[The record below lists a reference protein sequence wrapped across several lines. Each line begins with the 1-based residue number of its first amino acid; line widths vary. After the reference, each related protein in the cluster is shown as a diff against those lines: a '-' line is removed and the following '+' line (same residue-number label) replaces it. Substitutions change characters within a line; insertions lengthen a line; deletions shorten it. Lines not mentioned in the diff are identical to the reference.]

1 MSNPSLLQR
10 IHDLIQENQM
20 QKRAYMRKAAAQ
32 PPMGGMPPM
41 DPGMMGGMP
50 PMDPGMMGGMPPA
63 DPSMMGGMPP
73 ADPSMMGGM
82 SPMDP
87 SMMSGA
93 APVAPAAE
101 EAAAPAAAAAEAA
114 APKKLKPDEYMAKL
128 DTRLYNLQVQ
138 VAALMK
144 KLNVEVPP
152 EALIVPPSDQ
162 EVNLDNPNPQLLDVG
177 SGGSAEEPPQ
187 SGGDMGLPPELA
199 LPPEM
204 GGETPKVASYHKRTQ
219 YNPEKVAQL
228 LYGLKRL
235 Y

>member
-32 PPMGGMPPM
+32 PPMGMDPSMMGGGGMPPM
-41 DPGMMGGMP
+41 DPSMMGGMP
-50 PMDPGMMGGMPPA
+50 PMDPSMMGGMPPM

-73 ADPSMMGGM
+73 AP
-82 SPMDP
+82 
-87 SMMSGA
+87 A
-93 APVAPAAE
+93 APPAP
-101 EAAAPAAAAAEAA
+101 EAAPPEAAPAEAA
-114 APKKLKPDEYMAKL
+114 APKKMKPDEYMAKL

-177 SGGSAEEPPQ
+177 SGGAPEEMPAE
-187 SGGDMGLPPELA
+187 GGEAGLPPEMA
-199 LPPEM
+199 IPPEM
-204 GGETPKVASYHKRTQ
+204 GGETPKVASYHKRTS
-219 YNPEKVAQL
+219 YDPEKVANL
-228 LYGLKRL
+228 LYGLKKL

>member
-50 PMDPGMMGGMPPA
+50 PA

-73 ADPSMMGGM
+73 MDPSMMGGA
-82 SPMDP
+82 PP
-87 SMMSGA
+87 A
-93 APVAPAAE
+93 APAPAPE
-101 EAAAPAAAAAEAA
+101 EAAAPEAAAPAEAA
-114 APKKLKPDEYMAKL
+114 APKKMKPDEYMAKL

-177 SGGSAEEPPQ
+177 SGGAPEELPPE
-187 SGGDMGLPPELA
+187 GGEAGLPPEMA
-199 LPPEM
+199 MPPEM

-219 YNPEKVAQL
+219 YDPEKVASL